1 MLAQASLPPKAAET
15 GKDKATSALARL
27 PVREP
32 SLPLLVGGG
41 GGRRLALAGRRLPTR
56 CVVLVDEQGGRGG
69 CMLGGRRWPRQRRKF
84 FVRLTWRARAGC

>member
-1 MLAQASLPPKAAET
+1 MLAPASLPPKAAET

-32 SLPLLVGGG
+32 SLPLLARGG
-41 GGRRLALAGRRLPTR
+41 GGRRLALAGRRLATR
-56 CVVLVDEQGGRGG
+56 CVLVDEQGGRGS

-84 FVRLTWRARAGC
+84 FVRLT